1 MIRFVATRFLHVI
14 PVLLVS
20 SIVVFLLLRLLPGDP
35 AQVLAGADATP
46 DVVAAIRHDLGLD
59 RSLPVQYGTWITRAL
74 HLDLGTSVFSHQPV
88 SDLIGRRLPASIEL
102 ALVSLVLTLII
113 ALPLGIFAAL
123 RRGRIVDLIF
133 NVYQGTMIAIPNFW
147 LGILAILL
155 VSVYLGWLPP
165 GGYVPFTTDP
175 VANIK
180 SIILPAITLGVPT
193 AASLVGIVRASVLEV
208 LGRDYVRTAHAK
220 GVPELKVVLAHIMR
234 NAMGPIV
241 TMLGITFGRLLG
253 SSVVVEAVF
262 SWPGIGSLLI
272 DSVGNRDYAV
282 VQGTLL
288 VFVFTIVLIN
298 LLTDIAQAMIDPRV
312 RLGASK

>member
-1 MIRFVATRFLHVI
+1 MIRFVATRFLHTI

-20 SIVVFLLLRLLPGDP
+20 SIVVFMLLRLLPGDP

-59 RSLPVQYGTWITRAL
+59 RSLPVQYGTWMVRAF
-74 HLDLGTSVFSHQPV
+74 HFDLGTSVFSHQPV

-102 ALVSLVLTLII
+102 AVVSLLLTLII

-123 RRGRIVDLIF
+123 KRGRIIDLLF
-133 NVYQGTMIAIPNFW
+133 NFYQGVMIAVPNFW

-165 GGYVPFTTDP
+165 GGYVPLSTDP
-175 VANIK
+175 VANLK
-180 SIILPAITLGVPT
+180 SIILPAITLGIPT

-220 GVPELKVVLAHIMR
+220 GISERKIVLAHIMR

-272 DSVGNRDYAV
+272 DAVGNRDYAV

-298 LLTDIAQAMIDPRV
+298 LLTDMLQAVIDPRV
-312 RLGASK
+312 RLGAGK